1 MIVVEKYF
9 EEMEQELM
17 TNEQPSLY
25 LATLPKLPWFREAPF
40 AMLYALT
47 KTEQSPIHHPEGSA
61 WNHTLLVVDQ
71 AAKVKEESTNSRAFM
86 WAALLHDIGKPTTT
100 RNRKGKITSYDHDRV
115 GAQLAREFL
124 NVFSLEEPLIE
135 YICSLVRWHMM
146 ILYVTK
152 DLSFG
157 DKTAM
162 KKEVNLQD
170 ISLLGFCDRMGR
182 TNADAQKEKETIRL
196 FEEKVKL

>member
-1 MIVVEKYF
+1 MMVNKKYF
-9 EEMEQELM
+9 LEMEQELM

-25 LATLPKLPWFREAPF
+25 LATLPDLPWFREAPF
-40 AMLYALT
+40 SMLYALM
-47 KTEQSPIHHPEGSA
+47 KTEQSPVHHPEGSA

-71 AAKVKEESTNSRAFM
+71 AAKVKDESTNPRAFI
-86 WAALLHDIGKPTTT
+86 WAALLHDIGKPKTT

-124 NVFSLEEPLIE
+124 TVFSLEESLVE

-182 TNADAQKEKETIRL
+182 TNADAKKEKETIRL
-196 FEEKVKL
+196 FEEKVK